1 MAFTDTTALAQLLQ
15 TAFQLQAYKPLRTM
29 PIYEQFIG
37 PDEIK
42 WVSGSDPQPGSTVTF
57 SFVPDLTETPATIA
71 ESTDVTP
78 TALTSSQISV
88 SAAEYGFAVTVTQ
101 RLNAVGLVTVSP
113 IAAERIARQMVIW
126 HDNIAKLVVQ
136 AGTNVVF
143 ASTAAGRT
151 NLTTAMNLSSA
162 KIRQVVAK
170 LRGAGAMPVR
180 DDLYAALVHPDSTVD
195 LRAEPSSTNGGWRP
209 VHEYQDKAAIY
220 NGEVGT
226 YEGAFFVE
234 SPRAPLFV
242 DASNGAGAAGTIDVY
257 GTLFL
262 AREAMAQAT
271 GYARQIVVGPQ
282 TDNLRRFFPVGWKS
296 MIGFGVFRQGALWRL
311 ESASTI
317 GANA

>member
-1 MAFTDTTALAQLLQ
+1 VAFTDTTALSQLLQ
-15 TAFQLQAYKPLRTM
+15 TAFQLRAYKPLRTL

-57 SFVPDLTETPATIA
+57 SFVDDLTETPTTIA

-78 TALTSSQISV
+78 TALSSSQISV
-88 SAAEYGFAVTVTQ
+88 TAQEYGFAVTVTQ

-113 IAAERIARQMVIW
+113 IAAERIARQMVTW

-143 ASTAAGRT
+143 AGTATSRAT
-151 NLTTAMNLSSA
+151 VTTAMNLSSA
-162 KIRQVVAK
+162 KVRQIVAK

-180 DDLYAALVHPDSTVD
+180 EEKYAGLVHPDSTVD
-195 LRAEPSSTNGGWRP
+195 LRAEPSTTNGGWRP
-209 VHEYQDKAAIY
+209 VHEYQDKMAIY

-226 YEGAFFVE
+226 YEGAVFVE
-234 SPRAPLFV
+234 SPRAPLFADSGSPATV
-242 DASNGAGAAGTIDVY
+242 DVY
-257 GTLFL
+257 GSLFL
-262 AREAMAQAT
+262 GREAMAQAV
-271 GYARQIVVGPQ
+271 GYQRQIVVGPQ

-317 GANA
+317 GANT

>member
-1 MAFTDTTALAQLLQ
+1 MAFTDTAALSQLLQ
-15 TAFQLQAYKPLRTM
+15 TAFQLQAYKPLRTL

-42 WVSGSDPQPGSTVTF
+42 WVSGDDPQPGSTVTF
-57 SFVPDLTETPATIA
+57 SFVNDLTETPATIA

-78 TALTSSQISV
+78 TALTSSQLSV
-88 SAAEYGFAVTVTQ
+88 TAQEYGFAVTVTQ

-113 IAAERIARQMVIW
+113 IAAERIARQMVTW

-143 ASTAAGRT
+143 AGTATSRGT
-151 NLTTAMNLSSA
+151 ITTAMNLSSA
-162 KIRQVVAK
+162 KVRQIVAK

-180 DDLYAALVHPDSTVD
+180 EEKYAALVHPDSTVD
-195 LRAEPSSTNGGWRP
+195 LRAEPSTTNGGWRP
-209 VHEYQDKAAIY
+209 VHEYQDKMAIY

-226 YEGAFFVE
+226 YEGAIFVE
-234 SPRAPLFV
+234 SPRGPLFPDTGSPATV
-242 DASNGAGAAGTIDVY
+242 DVY

-262 AREAMAQAT
+262 GREAMAQAV

-311 ESASTI
+311 ESSSTI
-317 GANA
+317 GANV